1 MVGQE
6 GLLSVVS
13 CNGSIKDNAPIFFE
27 ILSKQ
32 EKIKERIFLDIGR
45 GQQKLLSGNGIVI
58 LTAPTFF

>member
-27 ILSKQ
+27 IAFK
-32 EKIKERIFLDIGR
+32 
-45 GQQKLLSGNGIVI
+45 
-58 LTAPTFF
+58 